1 MQTALSADKAGLE
14 LYALDVLLMESQL
27 DAEDVLFASIVGT
40 QFSTQKFLLQIK
52 K

>member
-14 LYALDVLLMESQL
+14 LYALNVLLMESQL
-27 DAEDVLFASIVGT
+27 DAGGVLFANTVGT
-40 QFSTQKFLLQIK
+40 QFNTQKSLLQIK

>member
-14 LYALDVLLMESQL
+14 LYALNVPLMESQL

-40 QFSTQKFLLQIK
+40 QSNNLKFLFQIK